1 MNPVLRGL
9 AANSSTPSELIDR
22 LIALA
27 DADIAAIL
35 ARRADLGHAQAVALA
50 ASVEE
55 SVAWLAYE
63 GRMTAADIDPATQP
77 EGALALLTEGHARSP
92 EWARLFADDPVA
104 EHREKLAACPGLPD
118 DVVEK
123 LAADPDVQVVAELA
137 LWAAPRTAA
146 RLASHPHA
154 AVRRAVAANEAAP
167 PAVLAALLTGEGL
180 PPARRCPVC
189 DREETPFV
197 HDPHCPRLDC
207 DLPPGA
213 ACDGSHE
220 STRHDTQLAALSNPA
235 TPTEAVV
242 GFVDHPS
249 LLLRWALAARPDLPP
264 DICARLAENTNPG
277 VRGDLAENPA
287 LDDALIR
294 VLATDRDH
302 EVRRRL
308 ARNPR
313 VPLDVLTHLAGT
325 TRIGATLLPRI
336 AAASPDEL
344 KELAASPDPAARML
358 PAQRRDLAPAVR
370 DALADDSDAKVVKS
384 IAPHPGLTDSRL
396 SAMLDRHGS
405 QVAARVAANPDATP
419 ALLETIARHG
429 PAARKALREIARH
442 RHAPAPALL
451 ACLRD
456 ARARPIAAG
465 HAALPQAVIEELLTD
480 ADADAEVAE
489 AAAANPSL
497 PPGVMSDLV
506 TRPWIRPIGGDA

>member
-9 AANSSTPSELIDR
+9 AANPSMPSELIDR

-27 DADIAAIL
+27 DADIAEIL
-35 ARRADLGHAQAVALA
+35 ACRPDLGHAQAVALA

-55 SVAWLAYE
+55 SVARLAYE
-63 GRMTAADIDPATQP
+63 GRLTAADIDPATQP
-77 EGALALLTEGHARSP
+77 EGALALLSEGHAHSP
-92 EWARLFADDPVA
+92 EWARHFAGDPVA

-123 LAADPDVQVVAELA
+123 LAADPDVKVVAELA
-137 LWAAPRTAA
+137 LWTKPRTAA

-154 AVRRAVAANEAAP
+154 AVRRALAANEATP
-167 PAVLAALLTGEGL
+167 PVVLAALLTGEGL
-180 PPARRCPVC
+180 PPVRRCLVC

-213 ACDGSHE
+213 SCDGSHE

-264 DICARLAENTNPG
+264 DVCARLAEDANPG

-287 LDDALIR
+287 IDDALIR

-308 ARNPR
+308 AHNPR
-313 VPLDVLTHLAGT
+313 VPLDVLTRLAGT

-336 AAASPDEL
+336 ASTSPDEAE
-344 KELAASPDPAARML
+344 ELAASPNPAARML
-358 PAQRRDLAPAVR
+358 MAQRRDLAPAVR

-396 SAMLDRHGS
+396 SAMLDRYGS

-442 RHAPAPALL
+442 PHAPAPALL

-465 HAALPQAVIEELLTD
+465 HAALPPAVIEELLT
-480 ADADAEVAE
+480 DAEVAE

-506 TRPWIRPIGGDA
+506 SRP